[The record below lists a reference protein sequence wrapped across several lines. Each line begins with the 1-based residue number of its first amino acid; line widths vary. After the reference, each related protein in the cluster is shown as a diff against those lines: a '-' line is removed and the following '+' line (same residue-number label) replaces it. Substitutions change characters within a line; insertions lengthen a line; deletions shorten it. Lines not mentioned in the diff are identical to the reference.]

1 MIRILIS
8 TLAIVVAT
16 LPGVAGADQLTAIIQ
31 QDLMT
36 LGYAPGNTDGEASV
50 ETAIAI
56 SKFQA
61 ENGMDVTGEATPQL
75 AGVIKSKIGQQG
87 QAAPAAAA
95 PAAPAMNAAAQQA
108 AAMQAAQMQAAQM
121 QAAQMQSGMDPAA
134 MQAMMAQMQGGAAMD
149 PAMLQA
155 MQAAQMQGAAG
166 TDPAAAMQVTQAQT
180 AQQACLQ
187 RKIAEAQQAQ
197 QSAQKRRGFGS
208 LMRAVSRLGGDEIA
222 GSIASATADIA
233 EASATVND
241 LESAARDLGLTQ
253 EDLDTCQSP

>member
-8 TLAIVVAT
+8 TLAFVVAT

-31 QDLMT
+31 QDLVT
-36 LGYAPGNTDGEASV
+36 LGYAPGNTDGEATV

-61 ENGMDVTGEATPQL
+61 EHDLDVTGEASPQL
-75 AGVIKSKIGQQG
+75 AGVVKAALSQQG

-155 MQAAQMQGAAG
+155 MQA
-166 TDPAAAMQVTQAQT
+166 TQAQT

-187 RKIAEAQQAQ
+187 QKIAEAQEAQ